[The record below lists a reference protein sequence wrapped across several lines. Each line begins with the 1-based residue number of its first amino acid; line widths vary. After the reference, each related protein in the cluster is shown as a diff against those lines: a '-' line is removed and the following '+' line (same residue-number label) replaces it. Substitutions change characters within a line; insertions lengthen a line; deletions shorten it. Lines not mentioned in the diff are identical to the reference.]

1 MASYHL
7 DCASGIAGDM
17 FLGACLDLGM
27 PLEVV
32 AEAVASLGLAGV
44 GVESRKASRGG
55 FAGTRFRV
63 LLDGRPL
70 EGPDPEEA
78 GAGEA
83 AGEPGPGHA
92 GSHDDAGGQGHAGGH
107 GQSGLDEHLHV
118 HGHRH
123 EHGHQN
129 AQEHEHRHAH
139 EHAQRE
145 AHRHQHHGEPS
156 DEPAGDH
163 GHAHPGGQGHR
174 HGGDPGGAHDPRG
187 QRDLAQIR
195 TLLARSG
202 LRPPV
207 RERALR
213 LFSRLGEAEAK
224 AHGMPLERVHF
235 HEVGAVDS
243 IVDLVGAAAAV
254 EHLAPERLTCGM
266 VNLGSGRVRTD
277 HGELPVPTPA
287 TAELLQGVPVY
298 GGRGGDG
305 ELTTPTGAVLLA
317 ELVDAFVELPPLV
330 LETTGYGLGRRQL
343 PMQPNALRLLRGQR
357 LGPPGPPGPRLP
369 GLLGSGLAGAPAWA
383 GPPGGEAAGAVIAA
397 AAVAAGV
404 PEVAVVECEVDDL
417 AGEGFGYLMERLLAA
432 GALDVYF
439 TPLVMKKSRPGT
451 LVSMLCRRPQL
462 EELAGIL
469 LLESGSLG
477 CRYHLAAR
485 IEAERDFVDVET
497 AFGRVRI
504 KRGRLGGRMVA
515 AAPEYEDCRRL
526 ALAAGVPWREVY
538 RAALAALA
546 ALPAIGAITA
556 TTP

>member
-1 MASYHL
+1 MAGYHL

-44 GVESRKASRGG
+44 GVESRRASRGG

-78 GAGEA
+78 GAG
-83 AGEPGPGHA
+83 GHGHA
-92 GSHDDAGGQGHAGGH
+92 HAGDH
-107 GQSGLDEHLHV
+107 GDHPHAHAEG

-123 EHGHQN
+123 
-129 AQEHEHRHAH
+129 
-139 EHAQRE
+139 
-145 AHRHQHHGEPS
+145 
-156 DEPAGDH
+156 AGDH
-163 GHAHPGGQGHR
+163 GAPAA
-174 HGGDPGGAHDPRG
+174 AHDPRG

-305 ELTTPTGAVLLA
+305 ELTTPTGAVLLV

-330 LETTGYGLGRRQL
+330 LKTTGYGLGRRQL

-357 LGPPGPPGPRLP
+357 LGPPGGP
-369 GLLGSGLAGAPAWA
+369 GSGLPGA
-383 GPPGGEAAGAVIAA
+383 
-397 AAVAAGV
+397 

-485 IEAERDFVDVET
+485 FEAERDSVEVET
-497 AFGRVRI
+497 PFGRVRV

-526 ALAAGVPWREVY
+526 ALAAGVPWREVHG
-538 RAALAALA
+538 AALAALA
-546 ALPAIGAITA
+546 ATA
-556 TTP
+556 ATSATSATGVIDDDETRRA

>member
-1 MASYHL
+1 VASYHL

-27 PLEVV
+27 PLEAV

-63 LLDGRPL
+63 LLDGLPL
-70 EGPDPEEA
+70 EGPDPEETGA
-78 GAGEA
+78 GAHE
-83 AGEPGPGHA
+83 
-92 GSHDDAGGQGHAGGH
+92 
-107 GQSGLDEHLHV
+107 HV
-118 HGHRH
+118 HEPLHEQGHRH
-123 EHGHQN
+123 EHGLRN
-129 AQEHEHRHAH
+129 AQEHAHRHAH

-145 AHRHQHHGEPS
+145 ARRHGE
-156 DEPAGDH
+156 DAAG
-163 GHAHPGGQGHR
+163 GHGHR
-174 HGGDPGGAHDPRG
+174 HGLDPAGDHDPRG

-202 LRPPV
+202 LPPPV

-224 AHGMPLERVHF
+224 VHGMPVERVHF

-254 EHLAPERLTCGM
+254 EHLAPERLTCGP

-343 PMQPNALRLLRGQR
+343 PMQPNALRLLRGRR
-357 LGPPGPPGPRLP
+357 LESPGGPGSGP
-369 GLLGSGLAGAPAWA
+369 GL
-383 GPPGGEAAGAVIAA
+383 
-397 AAVAAGV
+397 

-485 IEAERDFVDVET
+485 FEAERDAVDVET

-504 KRGRLGGRMVA
+504 KRGRLGGRTIA

-538 RAALAALA
+538 RAALAAMA
-546 ALPAIGAITA
+546 AMAVT
-556 TTP
+556 

>member
-1 MASYHL
+1 MAGYHL

-44 GVESRKASRGG
+44 GVESRRASRGG

-83 AGEPGPGHA
+83 AHHP
-92 GSHDDAGGQGHAGGH
+92 
-107 GQSGLDEHLHV
+107 
-118 HGHRH
+118 
-123 EHGHQN
+123 EHGRQN
-129 AQEHEHRHAH
+129 AQEHAHRHAH

-145 AHRHQHHGEPS
+145 ARRHEQAGEPA
-156 DEPAGDH
+156 DQAAGGHGHAPADDH
-163 GHAHPGGQGHR
+163 GHADGGEHDHAHAGG
-174 HGGDPGGAHDPRG
+174 HGGETAAAQDPRG

-317 ELVDAFVELPPLV
+317 ELVDAYVELPPLL

-357 LGPPGPPGPRLP
+357 LGLP
-369 GLLGSGLAGAPAWA
+369 GRPGSGLPAAPAWA
-383 GPPGGEAAGAVIAA
+383 GWSAGQAAGAVVGAADEAGAA
-397 AAVAAGV
+397 AAVAAGA

-485 IEAERDFVDVET
+485 FEAERDSVDVET
-497 AFGRVRI
+497 PFGQVRV

-526 ALAAGVPWREVY
+526 ALAAGVPWREVHG
-538 RAALAALA
+538 AALAALA
-546 ALPAIGAITA
+546 DRR
-556 TTP
+556 

>member
-83 AGEPGPGHA
+83 AGGPGPGHA
-92 GSHDDAGGQGHAGGH
+92 GSYEDAGGQGHAGGH
-107 GQSGLDEHLHV
+107 GQSGLDERLHV

-145 AHRHQHHGEPS
+145 AHRHQHAGEPP
-156 DEPAGDH
+156 DEPAG
-163 GHAHPGGQGHR
+163 GHGHR

-195 TLLARSG
+195 TLLAGSG

-357 LGPPGPPGPRLP
+357 LGP
-369 GLLGSGLAGAPAWA
+369 AA
-383 GPPGGEAAGAVIAA
+383 EAAGA
-397 AAVAAGV
+397 

-485 IEAERDFVDVET
+485 IEAERDSVEVET

-526 ALAAGVPWREVY
+526 ALAAGVPWRDVY

-546 ALPAIGAITA
+546 ATGAITA

>member
-1 MASYHL
+1 MPCYHL

-32 AEAVASLGLAGV
+32 ADAVASLGLAGV

-70 EGPDPEEA
+70 EGPDPEEN
-78 GAGEA
+78 GAGDTG
-83 AGEPGPGHA
+83 GEPDPGR
-92 GSHDDAGGQGHAGGH
+92 GEDG
-107 GQSGLDEHLHV
+107 V
-118 HGHRH
+118 HGGPHEHAHEHGHHH

-129 AQEHEHRHAH
+129 AHEHAHRHAH
-139 EHAQRE
+139 EQAQRQVR
-145 AHRHQHHGEPS
+145 RHDEDGAAGE
-156 DEPAGDH
+156 ERAGDR
-163 GHAHPGGQGHR
+163 AAAA
-174 HGGDPGGAHDPRG
+174 AHDPRG

-195 TLLARSG
+195 ALLAQSG

-224 AHGMPLERVHF
+224 AHAMPLERVHF

-287 TAELLQGVPVY
+287 TAELLHGVPVF
-298 GGRGGDG
+298 GGREGDG

-330 LETTGYGLGRRQL
+330 LEATGYGLGRRHL
-343 PMQPNALRLLRGQR
+343 PLQPNALRLLRGQP
-357 LGPPGPPGPRLP
+357 LGTG
-369 GLLGSGLAGAPAWA
+369 
-383 GPPGGEAAGAVIAA
+383 AA
-397 AAVAAGV
+397 AATTGV

-417 AGEGFGYLMERLLAA
+417 PGEGFGYLMERLLAA

-451 LVSMLCRRPQL
+451 LVTMLCRRSRL

-477 CRYHLAAR
+477 CRYHMAAR
-485 IEAERDFVDVET
+485 FEAERDSLDVET
-497 AFGRVRI
+497 AFGTVRI
-504 KRGRLGGRMVA
+504 KRGRLGGRLLAV
-515 AAPEYEDCRRL
+515 APEFEDCRRL

-538 RAALAALA
+538 RAALAAA
-546 ALPAIGAITA
+546 AAVAA
-556 TTP
+556 TTA